1 MILTIIVFIL
11 ILGFLVLVHELGH
24 FIIAK
29 KTGMK
34 VQEFGIG
41 FPPTI
46 IKKNYKGTLYC
57 LNAIPLG
64 GYVKIK
70 GEDGANKEDPD
81 SFSAKPVWQRSIVLI
96 AGVSMNIIAGWIIF
110 ILLFA
115 FSAPVEITPDIPQKY
130 ILSKHIVIDE
140 ILENSPAKKAGL
152 KIGDEII
159 SINQIPVFSIDMFQN
174 EVANAQ
180 ESYVELGI
188 GRHDETINISAEPK
202 MLDQVAENRKVIGVA
217 LINVGNARF
226 PIHKAIIAG
235 SKSAYGYLSRIAQS
249 LAGIL
254 KGVFYGQGVG
264 SLGGP
269 VAIAVATNDVIDLGF
284 ARIMIFTAILS
295 FNLAIL
301 NIMPFPALDGGRLIF
316 IAVEAIRRKPS
327 RKEVE
332 EWFHRIGFIL
342 FMLFAIFI
350 TYKDI
355 MRFGGRIWHS
365 LLG

>member
-1 MILTIIVFIL
+1 MILTIAVFIL
-11 ILGFLVLVHELGH
+11 ILGFLVLAHELGH
-24 FIIAK
+24 FIVAK

-41 FPPTI
+41 FPPTL

-70 GEDGANKEDPD
+70 GEDGASKEDPD
-81 SFSAKPVWQRSIVLI
+81 SFSAKPVWQRSLALI
-96 AGVSMNIIAGWIIF
+96 AGVSMNIMAGWIIF

-115 FSAPVEITPDIPQKY
+115 VNVPVEITPDIPEKY
-130 ILSKHIVIDE
+130 VLSKHIIIDE
-140 ILENSPAKKAGL
+140 LLDNSPAKEAGL

-159 SINQIPVFSIDMFQN
+159 SINEIPVSSIGMFQSQVSN
-174 EVANAQ
+174 PK
-180 ESYVELGI
+180 ESILELKI
-188 GRHDETINISAEPK
+188 KRHNETINILVEPK
-202 MLDQVAENRKVIGVA
+202 ILEQVKENRKAIGVA
-217 LINVGNARF
+217 LINMGNVRF

-235 SKSAYGYLSRIAQS
+235 TKSSYGYLSRIAKAF
-249 LAGIL
+249 AGIL
-254 KGVFYGQGVG
+254 KGVFYGQGIG
-264 SLGGP
+264 ALGGP

-301 NIMPFPALDGGRLIF
+301 NITPFPALDGGRLIF
-316 IAVEAIRRKPS
+316 LAVEAIRRKPS

-332 EWFHRIGFIL
+332 DWFHKIGFIL

-355 MRFGGRIWHS
+355 IRFGGRIWTS
-365 LLG
+365 VLG